1 LHIAENVNVEKFEGE
16 YSRRKVKKKYFWEM
30 VLNRVAF
37 ICLLV
42 SCFGLNAWGQNKKN
56 QGGKVSWHVPAEV
69 MQLEKS
75 TRRPSLQSG
84 YRIQIFLGSLEEAK
98 KFRQNYILQHP
109 NAMIYISQNIPDYVL
124 RYGNFLSK
132 NEARVALKEIR
143 KEIPSSIIVDDMVE
157 PPRIDLNDKK

>member
-1 LHIAENVNVEKFEGE
+1 LHVAENVSVEKFERE

-30 VLNRVAF
+30 VLNRIVLSFFF
-37 ICLLV
+37 IASLSFKTWSQV
-42 SCFGLNAWGQNKKN
+42 NKKFT
-56 QGGKVSWHVPAEV
+56 GKVSWHVPAEV

-84 YRIQIFLGSLEEAK
+84 FRIQIFLGSLDEAK

-132 NEARVALKEIR
+132 NEARIALKEIR
-143 KEIPSSIIVDDMVE
+143 KEIPSAIIVDDMVE
-157 PPRIDLNDKK
+157 PPRIELKD